1 MSCGML
7 HFPCRSFLL
16 YLWWVGVFKSGKS
29 LYLTKQNLYC
39 TLTSFRMLVMY
50 ALHLVT
56 ALYLFFQVLLLR
68 GLCIFFLLSGP
79 DVLAEKSPGN
89 DHLPDFADTQ
99 LRSWNL
105 SYCHQ
110 DNSQWMSYFDCQ
122 QLCEA
127 GTGLVDTFVNLCAV
141 PRASKATAAASEVL
155 LLWLFGPQDQ
165 QGEWVCFVNNCFEL
179 AIVLM
184 CKWTVV
190 SLWMV
195 SHSIQYI

>member
-68 GLCIFFLLSGP
+68 ELCIFF
-79 DVLAEKSPGN
+79 
-89 DHLPDFADTQ
+89 FYYQ
-99 LRSWNL
+99 
-105 SYCHQ
+105 
-110 DNSQWMSYFDCQ
+110 
-122 QLCEA
+122 
-127 GTGLVDTFVNLCAV
+127 
-141 PRASKATAAASEVL
+141 
-155 LLWLFGPQDQ
+155 
-165 QGEWVCFVNNCFEL
+165 
-179 AIVLM
+179 VLM
-184 CKWTVV
+184 CWLRNPQEMITCQILQTHSFEVETSLTVIRIIRNECHTSTANSCVKLAQDSWIPLLTCVLFPGHPKPLQLPLKCSCCGCLAPRTSKV
-190 SLWMV
+190 SECVLLITALSWPLC
-195 SHSIQYI
+195 